1 MIYWDYD
8 RITLGSRLQK
18 GGTEPEWEFR
28 QDAFGDFC
36 LGVPKWGVRKS
47 HL

>member
-8 RITLGSRLQK
+8 RITLGFKLQK
-18 GGTEPEWEFR
+18 GGTEPEWEFG

-36 LGVPKWGVRKS
+36 WVFQNGVSECV
-47 HL
+47 HV